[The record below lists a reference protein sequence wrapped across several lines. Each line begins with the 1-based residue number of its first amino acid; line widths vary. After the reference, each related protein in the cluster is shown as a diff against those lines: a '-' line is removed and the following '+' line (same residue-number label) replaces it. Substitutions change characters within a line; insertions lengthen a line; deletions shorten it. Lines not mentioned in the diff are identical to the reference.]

1 MAKVT
6 VYTTTFCPYCQS
18 AKRLLTQKGVAFT
31 EVNLTD
37 KPDELQA
44 LKQRTGLRTV
54 PQIFIND
61 ELIGGY
67 TELAALE
74 ETLAERERGLFGGN

>member
-18 AKRLLTQKGVAFT
+18 AKRLLTQKGVEFT

-37 KPDELQA
+37 KPDELRA
-44 LKQRTGLRTV
+44 LKERTSMRTV

-74 ETLAERERGLFGGN
+74 ASKKLDEKLSRA